1 MSQQPPSPYGG
12 PPGDYPP
19 GNYPLQGPG
28 QPPGGMS
35 NKAKFWIG
43 VALAIPGMVV
53 AGVISGAGTAVVDGL
68 GGDPG
73 LGAVVSGLIGLL
85 LLAGFIA
92 MIVFPRTRWIALGML
107 AGAAILFILAAGAC
121 VVLIVAL
128 NNSYG

>member
-19 GNYPLQGPG
+19 GNYPQQGPG
-28 QPPGGMS
+28 QPPEGMS

-43 VALAIPGMVV
+43 VALAIPGLVV
-53 AGVISGAGTAVVDGL
+53 SGVISGAGTAVVDGL

-73 LGAVVSGLIGLL
+73 LGAVISGIIGLL
-85 LLAGFIA
+85 LLAVFIA
-92 MIVFPRTRWIALGML
+92 MIVFSRTRWIALGML

-128 NNSYG
+128 SNSYG